1 VSLRNLKGRT
11 KDSGQ
16 LSVASCQLSVASF
29 QLSDDRSHPP
39 TTENWQP
46 TTTENVT
53 RYRSILLLGAP
64 GSGKGTQGKIL
75 GSIPG
80 FFHSASGDIFR
91 SLDLQSEI
99 GRVFWDYAGK
109 GKLVPDEITIRVWK
123 QFIKGMEMINQFHA
137 ESEILVL
144 DGIPRNVQQAKLLAD
159 TLDVQKVIHLD
170 CADMN
175 KMVERLRRRALRENR
190 FDDAS
195 DEVIRRRL
203 AVYERETMPLL
214 DFYPQEQVV
223 RIEATMSQIRVLSD
237 LVKVLVPLKEDMDKQ
252 REARTR
258 ETEAAKAG

>member
-1 VSLRNLKGRT
+1 LRNLKGQT
-11 KDSGQ
+11 KVEEEKSWQ
-16 LSVASCQLSVASF
+16 LTVGSWQ
-29 QLSDDRSHPP
+29 SDAFTANCELP
-39 TTENWQP
+39 TANSM
-46 TTTENVT
+46 T